1 MAFLGHFFFINHD
14 IVDSIHKE
22 TNQMTYG
29 EWHKQMMEQIQMD
42 KLFELLEKQ
51 HQLLN
56 EIKTPKYEQEEE

>member
-1 MAFLGHFFFINHD
+1 
-14 IVDSIHKE
+14 
-22 TNQMTYG
+22 MTYG